1 MKLSSPIYK
10 ITEIPKPN
18 ITFIKKSGTKVGDLV
33 QIYTD
38 THKDGSY
45 QNTQHFHF
53 VNHTSGFTMRA
64 MRPDI
69 EAITTKVRYEI
80 VSETKVPANEELK
93 PKSNL
98 DL

>member
-10 ITEIPKPN
+10 ITEIPKPDVA
-18 ITFIKKSGTKVGDLV
+18 FIKKSGTKVGDLV

-38 THKDGSY
+38 THKDRFG
-45 QNTQHFHF
+45 QDNQRFHF
-53 VNHTSGFTMRA
+53 INHTTGFTDRA
-64 MRPDI
+64 TRPGI
-69 EAITTKVRYEI
+69 EAITTKTRCEI
-80 VSETKVPANEELK
+80 VSETKVPTGEDLK